1 MTTANETPTQTR
13 TLLGLRPPAELAEG
27 IMTDDAAKTPARPA
41 YGQVSSGYDSEEAE
55 GTRDGSDLAAALR
68 ALAIVVVVIGAAAM
82 LIR

>member
-13 TLLGLRPPAELAEG
+13 TLLGLRPPAELDEG
-27 IMTDDAAKTPARPA
+27 IMTDDAKTPARPA